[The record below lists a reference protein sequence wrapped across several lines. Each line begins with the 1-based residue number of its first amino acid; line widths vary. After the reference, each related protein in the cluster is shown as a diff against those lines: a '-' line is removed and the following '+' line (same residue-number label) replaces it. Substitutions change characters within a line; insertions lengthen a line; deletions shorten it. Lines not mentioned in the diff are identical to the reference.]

1 MSSSTPSKLPAS
13 APTVLELGNRR
24 SLEVSRTIPA
34 NLALG
39 TTPPG
44 TPAGIDSRNAMAIDS
59 RNAMAIDS
67 RNAMAIDSRNAMVV
81 DAHLIAIG
89 TPTPGSVTPNAFDAM
104 PAPTSPTAEPIA
116 PKTVFQGARVFVPPS
131 RPVTNAP
138 RASIALALLLGLFS
152 LAIAPLAPLAWL
164 CAAEQ
169 LDLVARGLRRPTGVR
184 WLHAV
189 QGIGIAMTMVAVA
202 ATAFGIT
209 VVIARLMH

>member
-1 MSSSTPSKLPAS
+1 MSSSTPSKLHAS
-13 APTVLELGNRR
+13 FPTVLELGNRR
-24 SLEVSRTIPA
+24 SLEVSRTVPA
-34 NLALG
+34 GNLALG
-39 TTPPG
+39 TNPPG
-44 TPAGIDSRNAMAIDS
+44 TSAPIGP
-59 RNAMAIDS
+59 
-67 RNAMAIDSRNAMVV
+67 MVV

-89 TPTPGSVTPNAFDAM
+89 TPTPGSVMPHTAAAPVLTPEL
-104 PAPTSPTAEPIA
+104 TSG
-116 PKTVFQGARVFVPPS
+116 PKTVFQGGHGFVPPS

-152 LAIAPLAPLAWL
+152 LVIAPLAPLAWL

-169 LDLVARGLRRPTGVR
+169 LDLVARGLRRPTGTR

-209 VVIARLMH
+209 VMIARWMH